1 MASTNRRGEGGGWR
15 WVACTALAATCSVTG
30 TYAQQS
36 QASGAVSRLRAS
48 DEKAAALVQAGI
60 ARSATFRLLV
70 ETIEQ
75 SDLVVYVETR
85 QIALPGQMQFMSATP
100 GGRYVR
106 VSVRPMGL
114 DNDLVPWLAH
124 ELWHAVE
131 IAGAP
136 EVRDRAS
143 LLRFYERIG
152 DGFRAGGRV
161 EMETVGAQ
169 KTQQT
174 VLDELRGRRRGE

>member
-1 MASTNRRGEGGGWR
+1 MAGTNRQRQGGWR
-15 WVACTALAATCSVTG
+15 WAACAVLATTCSVNCV
-30 TYAQQS
+30 YAQQS
-36 QASGAVSRLRAS
+36 PTPGATSRLRAS
-48 DEKAAALVQAGI
+48 DQKAAALLHAGS

-70 ETIEQ
+70 ETIDQ

-85 QIALPGQMQFMSATP
+85 PLTLPGQLQFMSATP

-136 EVRDRAS
+136 EVRDRAT

-152 DGFRAGGRV
+152 GGFRAGATV
-161 EMETVGAQ
+161 EMETVRAQ
-169 KTQQT
+169 ETQAT
-174 VLDELRGRRRGE
+174 VLDELRGSR

>member
-1 MASTNRRGEGGGWR
+1 MARTNRQRRGGWR
-15 WVACTALAATCSVTG
+15 WAACAALTATCSISGV
-30 TYAQQS
+30 YAQS
-36 QASGAVSRLRAS
+36 SPTPGAASRLRAS
-48 DEKAAALVQAGI
+48 DAKADALLQAGI
-60 ARSATFRLLV
+60 ARSATFRRLV
-70 ETIEQ
+70 ETIDR

-85 QIALPGQMQFMSATP
+85 QLTLPGRLQFMSATP

-106 VSVRPMGL
+106 VSVRPMGI

-152 DGFRAGGRV
+152 GGFRAGGRM
-161 EMETVGAQ
+161 EMETVTAQ
-169 KTQQT
+169 KTQET
-174 VLDELRGRRRGE
+174 VLHELRGRRRGE